1 MSPFLLHGLVNGNR
15 SLNCGRVGSIKG
27 FFHWSRDRRIFM
39 LLLCLSVYRKQ
50 TSGAGDRWFA
60 FSPAGSD
67 FIGSCDDTGLVK
79 ITSFPVVL
87 GAGGS
92 LVSSGSFNLPGAT
105 TGLFHHGIRRHRYF
119 SPQAGGSTTELSA
132 TIKSEYASL
141 SLSRVSS
148 SRWPYCS
155 YSEAVTV
162 SGSEWAL
169 ICSATELASTAR
181 GIQSRRREIKRCL
194 WGRNRFV

>member
-1 MSPFLLHGLVNGNR
+1 MTQDLL
-15 SLNCGRVGSIKG
+15 K
-27 FFHWSRDRRIFM
+27 
-39 LLLCLSVYRKQ
+39 LLLSRLYWELVALWYPQDHSIYRAQ
-50 TSGAGDRWFA
+50 R
-60 FSPAGSD
+60 P
-67 FIGSCDDTGLVK
+67 
-79 ITSFPVVL
+79 
-87 GAGGS
+87 
-92 LVSSGSFNLPGAT
+92 
-105 TGLFHHGIRRHRYF
+105 GLFHHGIRRHRYF

-169 ICSATELASTAR
+169 ICSATELASTA
-181 GIQSRRREIKRCL
+181 
-194 WGRNRFV
+194 WGYSVAPEGDQAVFVGAKPLRLMMDFQGYPTAGTLTYQKATSA